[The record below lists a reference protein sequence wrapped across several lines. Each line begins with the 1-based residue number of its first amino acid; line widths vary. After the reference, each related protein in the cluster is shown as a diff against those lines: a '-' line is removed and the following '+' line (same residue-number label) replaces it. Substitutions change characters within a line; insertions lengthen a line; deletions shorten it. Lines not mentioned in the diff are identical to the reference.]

1 VRTAPLLTLLLAF
14 VSSAADPLVV
24 YFIDPTYDEYSGDA
38 ILVCTP
44 GGRHYL
50 IDGGMY
56 STWDPPWDCGAE
68 RVLPLLDSL
77 GVTYLDGVVGT
88 HPDADH
94 IGGLISVYGSLDILC
109 AYDSGWPYGGTWVYE
124 DYLEAIEGNISEY
137 ITPRAGD
144 ELDWGPELTV
154 QVLHPAEPLSPSNTN
169 NASIV
174 IRLAYGET
182 SFLFT
187 GDLETSGGEDVVLA
201 SIPPEDLS
209 ADVLKVAHHG
219 SWTSSS
225 NMWLAA
231 VDPSIAAICVGAGN
245 PYGHPHWEVLDRLAG
260 RGITVYRTDTAG
272 TFYISSDGTD
282 LFYNSLPSQGGGP
295 EPPTGF
301 AVYPSPAIGW
311 AIFSWDVSGGQ
322 TADLSVY
329 NLNGEKILDVMASGG
344 IYTWNL
350 GTADG
355 GVAAPGLYAAV
366 FRTDGGASCTEY
378 FTVSR

>member
-1 VRTAPLLTLLLAF
+1 MLLLVF
-14 VSSAADPLVV
+14 NSIAAAPLVV
-24 YFIDPTYDEYSGDA
+24 FFIDPTFDEYSGDA

-56 STWDPPWDCGAE
+56 STSDPPWDCGVE

-94 IGGLISVYGSLDILC
+94 IGGLISVFETLDVVR

-124 DYLEAIEGNISEY
+124 QYLESIEGNLSEY
-137 ITPRAGD
+137 IVPRAGD
-144 ELDWGPELTV
+144 LLDWGPELGV
-154 QVLHPAEPLSPSNTN
+154 QVLHPSEPLSPSSTN

-174 IRLAYGET
+174 IRLVYGET

-187 GDLETSGGEDVVLA
+187 GDLETSGGEDIILA

-209 ADVLKVAHHG
+209 SDVLKVAHHG
-219 SWTSSS
+219 SWTSTC
-225 NMWLAA
+225 NAWLAA
-231 VDPSIAAICVGAGN
+231 VNPSIAAICVGAGN
-245 PYGHPHWEVLDRLAG
+245 PYGHPHGEVLDRLAA
-260 RGITVYRTDTAG
+260 RGVTVYRTDLDG
-272 TFYISSDGTD
+272 TFYISSDGID
-282 LFYNSLPSQGGGP
+282 LCYNSIPSQGGGP
-295 EPPTGF
+295 EVPAGF
-301 AVYPSPAIGW
+301 AVYPSPATQG
-311 AIFSWDVSGGQ
+311 ASFSWDVSVGQ
-322 TADLSVY
+322 TAGISVY
-329 NLNGEKILDVMASGG
+329 NLNGEKVLDVMAAGG
-344 IYTWNL
+344 VYLWNL
-350 GTADG
+350 VTEDG

-366 FRTDGGASCTEY
+366 FRTAGGLSCTEY

>member
-1 VRTAPLLTLLLAF
+1 MFLLAI
-14 VSSAADPLVV
+14 SPLAADPLVV
-24 YFIDPTYDEYSGDA
+24 FFIDPTFDEYSGDA

-56 STWDPPWDCGAE
+56 STWDPQWDCGSE
-68 RVLPLLDSL
+68 RILPLLDSL

-94 IGGLISVYGSLDILC
+94 IGGLISVFETLDVVR
-109 AYDSGWPYGGTWVYE
+109 AYDSGWPYGGTWVYA
-124 DYLEAIEGNISEY
+124 DYLESIEGNISEY
-137 ITPRAGD
+137 IVPRTGD
-144 ELDWGPELTV
+144 LLDWGPELSV
-154 QVLHPAEPLSPSNTN
+154 QVLHPSEPLSPSNTN

-174 IRLAYGET
+174 IRLVYGET
-182 SFLFT
+182 AFLFT
-187 GDLETSGGEDVVLA
+187 GDLETDGGEDSVLA

-219 SWTSSS
+219 SWTSTC
-225 NMWLAA
+225 NAWLAA

-245 PYGHPHWEVLDRLAG
+245 PYGHPHGEVLDRLAA
-260 RGITVYRTDTAG
+260 RGITVYRTDVDG

-282 LFYNSLPSQGGGP
+282 LYYNSMPSQGGGP

-301 AVYPSPAIGW
+301 AVYPSPATQG
-311 AIFSWDVSGGQ
+311 ASFSWDVSVGQ
-322 TADLSVY
+322 TAFLSLY
-329 NLNGEKILDVMASGG
+329 NLNGEKVLEVTASGG
-344 IYTWNL
+344 VYSWNL
-350 GTADG
+350 VTEDG

-366 FRTDGGASCTEY
+366 FRTEGGACCTEY